1 MPMKRTASMPEARLL
16 LTKKFLICDRE
27 INDLIPL
34 DEHKE
39 CATDAHPPSV
49 RKLSEDT
56 DKCSTE
62 PTLEDDYGFFPM
74 EEKMDNSNSSGMQ
87 HDDAV
92 SISNSEHSTEQSS
105 SSNESASTRRRS
117 TRKKSALRR
126 GSAYGT
132 VDAIPLDFERK
143 EFNRVL
149 PKPNLS
155 ERTTLSTSQPKGM
168 TRSRSR
174 GLFRVSSEPVFA
186 RPVYQEELYD
196 DEQDLSSPFEVDRS
210 EHSESLFVE
219 GAMKK
224 RISFG
229 TIKIREHGQTIGDNP
244 SCSYGVPIT
253 LDWDHQDMDE
263 LKVEDYEA
271 YRPESRNKKEFYMN
285 HFQRS
290 NLLKLNGH
298 SVSEI
303 NESKKQTRKF
313 RNQRERTKFVALNYP
328 TVGTVEDV
336 MESGLRKFKRSISK
350 SKIHG
355 SMIAGESLPRK
366 SSEDD
371 LNVPAHPESLLLE
384 IMDKDESNAT
394 APF

>member
-1 MPMKRTASMPEARLL
+1 MKRSASMPEARLL
-16 LTKKFLICDRE
+16 IPNNFPIRVSRE
-27 INDLIPL
+27 INDLVRL
-34 DEHKE
+34 DEHKVTE
-39 CATDAHPPSV
+39 SPPPSV
-49 RKLSEDT
+49 RKLSDDT
-56 DKCSTE
+56 DNDGTE
-62 PTLEDDYGFFPM
+62 PTLEDDYGFFPID
-74 EEKMDNSNSSGMQ
+74 EEMDNSICSGML
-87 HDDAV
+87 HDDAG
-92 SISNSEHSTEQSS
+92 SISNSEHSTEQLSS
-105 SSNESASTRRRS
+105 SYGSIPTRLRS
-117 TRKKSALRR
+117 SRKKSALRR

-132 VDAIPLDFERK
+132 VDNIPLDFERK

-155 ERTTLSTSQPKGM
+155 QRTTLSTSQPKGM
-168 TRSRSR
+168 SRSRSR

-196 DEQDLSSPFEVDRS
+196 NDQDLSSHSGVARS
-210 EHSESLFVE
+210 EHSESSFVE

-244 SCSYGVPIT
+244 SCSYGAPIS
-253 LDWDHQDMDE
+253 LDWDHRDMEE
-263 LKVEDYEA
+263 LKVDDYEA
-271 YRPESRNKKEFYMN
+271 YRPDARTKEKFHLN

-298 SVSEI
+298 SNDEI
-303 NESKKQTRKF
+303 KESKKQTRKL
-313 RNQRERTKFVALNYP
+313 RNQRERTKFVAMNYP
-328 TVGTVEDV
+328 KVGTVEDV
-336 MESGLRKFKRSISK
+336 IESGLRKVKRSISK

-355 SMIAGESLPRK
+355 SMIPRESLPRK

-371 LNVPAHPESLLLE
+371 LNVPVYPKALLLE
-384 IMDKDESNAT
+384 MMDNDESNAT